1 MNERYWFPRLGA
13 LVAAAAMVVA
23 PSAARAG
30 TFDGRWVFVQ
40 RMTTSASVPV
50 VGDIEATTSVISLH
64 DLEDADGRLRGEGK
78 LCRITIDSGTDLVET
93 ILPKAFRNSLPPP
106 RIDAALEIED
116 GAVKLRQDKRVV
128 VVGARL
134 GDPEREAL
142 PTSSKDSRVFDQDR
156 DDKPG
161 VTIRI
166 GGLVTGDMYV
176 VQRSWTR
183 LDGGYWKDGT
193 FGGRLAFGSE
203 QVVLGSTSPFLGD
216 PPKARPVAHK
226 SWFRLA
232 RLADDASCKDAR
244 RVGAAYLGE

>member
-1 MNERYWFPRLGA
+1 MNDRIGFTRMGA
-13 LVAAAAMVVA
+13 SLLCAAVLTSPAIAQ
-23 PSAARAG
+23 AG

-50 VGDIEATTSVISLH
+50 VGDIEATTDVISLH
-64 DLEDADGRLRGEGK
+64 DLQDDGGRLRGEGK
-78 LCRITIDSGTDLVET
+78 LCKITIDSGTDLVDT
-93 ILPKAFRNSLPPP
+93 ILPKAFRKSLPPP
-106 RIDAALEIED
+106 RIDAAIDVED
-116 GAVKLRQDKRVV
+116 GVVKLRQGKRVV

-134 GDPEREAL
+134 GDESEAL
-142 PTSSKDSRVFDQDR
+142 PTSKKDPRVFDQDG

-166 GGLVTGDMYV
+166 GGLVSGDMYI

-193 FGGRLAFGSE
+193 FGGRLAFGNE

-216 PPKARPVAHK
+216 PPKARPVPSK

-244 RVGAAYLGE
+244 RVGGAYLGD